1 MNFVCAF
8 ELCLNIGYCSITSQW
23 ILLTLTQN
31 QIYSVE
37 MFFTTEFT
45 HMYNYT
51 MNIVPSNEK
60 TQLLLISEANI

>member
-1 MNFVCAF
+1 MNPVNSDTKPK
-8 ELCLNIGYCSITSQW
+8 L
-23 ILLTLTQN
+23 
-31 QIYSVE
+31 IYSVE

-60 TQLLLISEANI
+60 TQLLLINEANI